1 MSVQEM
7 VAEGDK
13 VAVLWTFQGTHT
25 GSGYEGLPATGTK
38 VEVRGIT
45 IWRIVDGRIVDGG
58 LPRNVCPPEMVA
70 GVCGV
75 GRAGHGDHS
84 RTACLEDGQETVR
97 LGVNAWRV
105 RKSQN
110 PHANPAHGAPGTR
123 HSFAVR
129 EFLYLPRLRLDF
141 RSAFVFLDSAK
152 CSAYFCSKI
161 PVT

>member
-13 VAVLWTFQGTHT
+13 VAGLWTFQGTHT

-58 LPRNVCPPEMVA
+58 LPRNVCPPEMVV

-75 GRAGHGDHS
+75 ARPGHGDHYRAS
-84 RTACLEDGQETVR
+84 CLEDSQESVR
-97 LGVNAWRV
+97 IGVDEVASEEPQTRV
-105 RKSQN
+105 WKIRGKVKIPTRK
-110 PHANPAHGAPGTR
+110 PRVWGTR
-123 HSFAVR
+123 KNSGQASG
-129 EFLYLPRLRLDF
+129 E
-141 RSAFVFLDSAK
+141 
-152 CSAYFCSKI
+152 
-161 PVT
+161 